1 MNDMNH
7 MKKYTAW
14 LAVLTVASLLLVS
27 CDYAGEGIP
36 LLNIGTQGGD
46 TADTAVQTTP
56 VAPGGEGS
64 SDAETT
70 APSDRI
76 EVPDPLD
83 PFPIL
88 SGGPAVTL
96 PPIQLSDIEDI
107 AFHPTKSYAQ
117 DGYIYLRA
125 DYLGMTSSGSFYFAE
140 EPTYLTIRDYEE
152 WQAFLNKADGDES
165 IRELAQMD
173 QAFFADHALILL
185 FPAGISGS
193 AHYRVDKVTA
203 DSGRLSVTLSSVS
216 PNAATLD
223 LVHWCVAVPVEK
235 QNAELPVELISH
247 NAQSGEA
254 ETPVVYVPSP
264 KPREK

>member
-1 MNDMNH
+1 MND

-36 LLNIGTQGGD
+36 LLNGSQPESDTTD
-46 TADTAVQTTP
+46 TAIQTTP
-56 VAPGGEGS
+56 VAPGGESS

-70 APSDRI
+70 APPDII
-76 EVPDPLD
+76 EVPDSMS

-107 AFHPTKSYAQ
+107 AFHPTRSYAK

-140 EPTYLTIRDYEE
+140 EPTYLTIRDYDG
-152 WQAFLNKADGDES
+152 WQAFLNKADGDEG

-173 QAFFADHALILL
+173 QAFFTDHALILL

-193 AHYRVDKVTA
+193 AHYRVDKVMA
-203 DSGRLSVTLSSVS
+203 DGGRLSVTLATVS

-235 QNAELPVELISH
+235 QHAELPVELISH
-247 NAQSGEA
+247 NAQIGEA